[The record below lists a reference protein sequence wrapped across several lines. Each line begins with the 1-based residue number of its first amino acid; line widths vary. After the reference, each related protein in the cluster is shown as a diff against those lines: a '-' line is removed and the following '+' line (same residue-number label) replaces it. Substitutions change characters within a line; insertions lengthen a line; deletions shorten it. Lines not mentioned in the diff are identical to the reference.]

1 MLTGL
6 IFGIIVILWVI
17 YLVPLATFRDKD
29 AWDRVD
35 PATLA
40 TVGESMHVVRDCSA
54 EIELSDSGAEIST
67 PLQRRAA
74 RFQVRRANQ
83 IAQRRRRI
91 AFLVNSIVLLATI
104 IVPFFAPISH
114 WLTFGGVLL
123 FIAGLALSAYSVQT
137 MRRAS
142 NRRLA
147 EIAAA
152 SDEETQIIDVEEQTL
167 DSTERSIDLT
177 DELENIESLLA
188 PIPVTPSTYIS
199 KPLLP
204 RSVRTIDLAAPL
216 PPQRPVTAD
225 RPGQPAVED
234 HDLPKAVGE

>member
-17 YLVPLATFRDKD
+17 YLVPLATFKD
-29 AWDRVD
+29 VNSWDRID
-35 PATLA
+35 PAALES
-40 TVGESMHVVRDCSA
+40 VGESMRVVRDCR
-54 EIELSDSGAEIST
+54 EHVELPDSGAEIST

-74 RFQVRRANQ
+74 RFQVRRANK

-91 AFLVNSIVLLATI
+91 AFVVNSVILLTTIV
-104 IVPFFAPISH
+104 VPFFTPVSH
-114 WLTFGGVLL
+114 WLTLGGVLL
-123 FIAGLALSAYSVQT
+123 FAAGLAVSAYSVKT

-142 NRRLA
+142 QRRMQ
-147 EIAAA
+147 EIRAA
-152 SDEETQIIDVEEQTL
+152 SDEETQIIDVEEQTF

-177 DELENIESLLA
+177 VELENVESLLA

-216 PPQRPVTAD
+216 PPQRPITVDA
-225 RPGQPAVED
+225 PAAASDDEQ
-234 HDLPKAVGE
+234 LPRAVGE